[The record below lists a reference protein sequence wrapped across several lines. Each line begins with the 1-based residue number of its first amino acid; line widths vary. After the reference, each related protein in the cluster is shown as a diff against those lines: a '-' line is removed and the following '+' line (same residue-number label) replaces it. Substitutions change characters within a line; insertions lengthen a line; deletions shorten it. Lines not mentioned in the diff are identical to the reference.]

1 MGKSVI
7 LQCKVQGEQDVK
19 IQWAKDGQEIASTE
33 QSRESRFS
41 IERKKSEAKENET
54 IVSLEIM
61 EASVEDKGNYE
72 PLAVAT
78 EGQEE
83 KQTVALTE
91 EAIVAS
97 LAAQPDEADSKPKK
111 RKKIVKKKKKKEE
124 KKAVQKPE
132 LSSYLRS
139 LIKKE
144 GEAIDLQCRLEEE
157 MEEGEC
163 EVKWF
168 FNDEELQ
175 ESDEFVMSFDGTYA
189 KLFIASCEME
199 HMGTFKC
206 VFSNEAG
213 SDETA
218 GKVTVKP
225 DEEAA
230 KKREEA
236 KQAQQRKMSGMGGA
250 GENGGGGFKMPKKS
264 GARKPLE
271 KKEEEAPAFAGMK
284 LKKSE
289 RVQRKIEGPK
299 METVDLKH
307 HEFEKLPLEESTELT
322 TVSEVT
328 PFVGVTDRDYSDDKN
343 KDEKPKK
350 KKKKKKSDAGVGDG
364 DEEDEEQVGQIR
376 SLYFVFAFFLRYS
389 RRAILHR
396 VRKIL

>member
-1 MGKSVI
+1 MGESTAITSTKRKKSVI

-61 EASVEDKGNYE
+61 GASVEDKGNYE
-72 PLAVAT
+72 LLAVTT

-111 RKKIVKKKKKKEE
+111 KKKIVKKKKKKEA
-124 KKAVQKPE
+124 KKEVQKPE

-144 GEAIDLQCRLEEE
+144 GESIDLQCRLEEE

-163 EVKWF
+163 KVQWF
-168 FNDEELQ
+168 FNDTEVEDG
-175 ESDEFVMSFDGTYA
+175 EEFVLTFDGTYA
-189 KLFIASCEME
+189 KLFIARCKME
-199 HMGTFKC
+199 HMGKFKC

-213 SDETA
+213 TDETA

-225 DEEAA
+225 APVEKKKDEN
-230 KKREEA
+230 KKKEPTPP
-236 KQAQQRKMSGMGGA
+236 KSVPYSQRKKSSVSGQA
-250 GENGGGGFKMPKKS
+250 PAENGAEPAEGEMFKMPKKKS
-264 GARKPLE
+264 VARKPLE
-271 KKEEEAPAFAGMK
+271 KKEEEVPAFAGMK

-289 RVQRKIEGPK
+289 RVQRKRDDDK

-307 HEFEKLPLEESTELT
+307 HEFEKEP
-322 TVSEVT
+322 
-328 PFVGVTDRDYSDDKN
+328 P
-343 KDEKPKK
+343 
-350 KKKKKKSDAGVGDG
+350 
-364 DEEDEEQVGQIR
+364 
-376 SLYFVFAFFLRYS
+376 
-389 RRAILHR
+389 
-396 VRKIL
+396 